1 MKAMIQMMAFSYKI
15 NKHRKQRNDERKSV
29 KKDFY
34 NKTIPQRGN

>member
-1 MKAMIQMMAFSYKI
+1 MKAMIQMMACSYKI
-15 NKHRKQRNDERKSV
+15 NKHRNLRNDERKSV